1 MADHTATTTV
11 EAVRSDVG
19 EPLTA
24 HLPDVFT
31 DWFAERGWAPRTHQ
45 LELLAGSQAGRSS
58 LLIAPTGAGKTLAGF
73 LPALTDLAQRPKR
86 KPGEAYR
93 GIHTLYISPLKALA
107 VDIKRNLE
115 MPVDEMD
122 LPIKIETR
130 TGDTPSSRRQRQK
143 LNPPDIMLT
152 TPEQLALLIAS
163 DGAERFFD
171 GLRYVIFD
179 ELHSLVTNKRG
190 HLLSLGLAR
199 LRKLQPAVQTIG
211 LSATVSEPLALQRWL
226 VPQNRGDTRTDHA
239 ADLITVS
246 GGAKPN
252 ITILDTSERLPWSG
266 HSAKHA
272 VGEILKM
279 IEEHRTTLIFVNTRS
294 QAEFLFQYL
303 WHINDDNLPIALHHG
318 SLEVGQRR
326 KVEAAMS
333 DNLLRAVIATSTLD
347 LGIDWGDVDLVV
359 HLGAPKGASRLA
371 QRIGR
376 SNHRMD
382 EPSKAIL
389 VPANRFEVLECK
401 AALDANYLGDQD
413 TPPLRP
419 GGLDVLCQHIL
430 GMAVAGPF
438 QEDDL
443 YAEVISAA
451 PYAELDWDTFDRCIQ
466 YVATGGYALK
476 AYERYAKIIRTSDGT
491 WRLTH
496 PRLAQQYRMNAGT
509 IYELPA
515 MNVRQ
520 VRQGRKNG
528 QLPAGRGG
536 RVLGKLDEYFLTK
549 LVPGNTFMFS
559 GQVCRFE
566 GFREN
571 EAIVT
576 KTQHDKPMVP
586 SYAGSKF
593 PYSTMLASYVRE
605 MISDPKKWP
614 GLPPQVSD
622 WLHIQRRKSIIPE
635 PDQVLVE
642 TFPRGEKFYL
652 ITYSFEG
659 YLAHQTLAMLLTKR
673 LERAGAKPTGY
684 VATDYVV
691 AIWGLEDMGAMIA
704 DGSLDLDDLYDEDML
719 GDDLE
724 AWMNDSFMLKRT
736 FRQCAMIALLIEK
749 NAPQKSKTGRQMTQ
763 SSDLIYDVLREHEP
777 DHILLQATREDA
789 ATGLLDVRR
798 VGTLLARAQD
808 HIVHKNLDKLS
819 PMAVPI
825 MLEAGRER
833 VDGAASESLL
843 VEAAENLI
851 AEAMEI

>member
-1 MADHTATTTV
+1 
-11 EAVRSDVG
+11 
-19 EPLTA
+19 
-24 HLPDVFT
+24 
-31 DWFAERGWAPRTHQ
+31 
-45 LELLAGSQAGRSS
+45 
-58 LLIAPTGAGKTLAGF
+58 
-73 LPALTDLAQRPKR
+73 
-86 KPGEAYR
+86 
-93 GIHTLYISPLKALA
+93 
-107 VDIKRNLE
+107 
-115 MPVDEMD
+115 
-122 LPIKIETR
+122 
-130 TGDTPSSRRQRQK
+130 
-143 LNPPDIMLT
+143 
-152 TPEQLALLIAS
+152 IAS
-163 DGAERFFD
+163 DGADRFFED
-171 GLRYVIFD
+171 LRYVIFD

-199 LRKLQPAVQTIG
+199 LRKLQPNVQTIG
-211 LSATVSEPLALQRWL
+211 LSATVSEPLALQKWL
-226 VPQNRGDTRTDHA
+226 VAQNRDNTRTDYA

-252 ITILDTSERLPWSG
+252 ITILDSKERLPWSG
-266 HSAKHA
+266 HSARHA
-272 VGEILKM
+272 VAEILAM
-279 IEEHRTTLIFVNTRS
+279 IEEHKTTLVFVNTRS
-294 QAEFLFQYL
+294 QAEFMFRYL
-303 WHINDDNLPIALHHG
+303 WHINEDNLPIALHHG

-333 DNLLRAVIATSTLD
+333 ANELRAVIATSTLD
-347 LGIDWGDVDLVV
+347 LGIDWGDVDLVI
-359 HLGAPKGASRLA
+359 HMGAPKGASRLA

-382 EPSKAIL
+382 EPSEAVL

-413 TPPLRP
+413 TPPLRA

-438 QEDDL
+438 QEDEL
-443 YAEVISAA
+443 YNEVISAS
-451 PYAELDWDTFDRCIQ
+451 PYAELDWDTFERCVHF
-466 YVATGGYALK
+466 VATGGYALK
-476 AYERYAKIIRTSDGT
+476 AYERYAKIRRTEDGM

-496 PRLAQQYRMNAGT
+496 PRIAQQYRMNCGT
-509 IYELPA
+509 IYELPQ
-515 MNVRQ
+515 MTIRLVK
-520 VRQGRKNG
+520 QGRKGG

-536 RVLGKLDEYFLTK
+536 RVLGKLDEYFLNK

-559 GQVCRFE
+559 GQVVRFE

-576 KTQHDKPMVP
+576 KTNHDNPMVP

-593 PYSTMLASYVRE
+593 PYSTMLAASVRE
-605 MISDPKKWP
+605 MISDPSRW
-614 GLPPQVSD
+614 GELPPQVAE
-622 WLHIQRRKSIIPE
+622 WLTIQKRNSIIPKPNE
-635 PDQVLVE
+635 VLVE

-659 YLAHQTLAMLLTKR
+659 YLAHQTFAMLLTKR

-724 AWMNDSFMLKRT
+724 VWMNDSFMLKRT

-749 NAPQKSKTGRQMTQ
+749 NSVQTSKTGRQMTQ

-798 VGTLLARAQD
+798 VGTLLARAKG
-808 HIVHKNLDKLS
+808 HIVHRNLDKLS

-825 MLEAGRER
+825 MLEMGRER
-833 VDGAASESLL
+833 VNGEASESLL
-843 VEAAENLI
+843 AEAAENLI
-851 AEAMEI
+851 AEAMEPSG